1 MKHRATSHLSMP
13 CSSNTSRRRKSR
25 GCGFISKPWAT
36 CSLRPGRKSLST
48 IRCEICCR
56 SCRSPENPW
65 RRNEQARLSLARVDR
80 PRRRLFARVARMFLR
95 RSPDR
100 TSNHYAIRQ
109 TGRRTNHDPG
119 LHFNLPIIQEVNRI
133 DKRFLEWDGAPVAI
147 PTRDKTYIHVDTFAR
162 WRINDAKTYFVRL
175 RDERSAQSRLEDIL
189 GSETRNAVAKHDLI
203 EIVRIDKNRKPLRDE
218 NLKNVPTGLGTIG
231 VLPPIEYGRLKIE
244 DEIKTKAA
252 GKLSEFGI
260 DLLDLRLKR
269 VNYNPDV
276 LDRIYQRM
284 ISERRQIAQRF
295 RSEGEGEAARIA
307 GQKERDL
314 NEIQSTAY
322 RQVQQIRGEADGKAT
337 EIYAHAYTQNPQ
349 AAEFYN
355 FLKSMDT
362 YRKVLT
368 KDSTLVFS
376 TDSDLFG
383 LLKRASAK
391 PQTLPPAH

>member
-1 MKHRATSHLSMP
+1 MNM
-13 CSSNTSRRRKSR
+13 R
-25 GCGFISKPWAT
+25 GCLWLVSIV
-36 CSLRPGRKSLST
+36 
-48 IRCEICCR
+48 
-56 SCRSPENPW
+56 
-65 RRNEQARLSLARVDR
+65 LAV
-80 PRRRLFARVARMFLR
+80 VFLR
-95 RSPDR
+95 ALQGCFFAV
-100 TSNHYAIRQ
+100 HQ
-109 TGRRTNHDPG
+109 TEQVIITQFGKPVGEPITDPG
-119 LHFNLPIIQEVNRI
+119 LHFKLPIIQEVNRI

-189 GSETRNAVAKHDLI
+189 GSETRNAVAKH
-203 EIVRIDKNRKPLRDE
+203 RKPLHDE

-284 ISERRQIAQRF
+284 MSERRQIAQRF

-322 RQVQQIRGEADGKAT
+322 RQVQQIRGESDGKAT
-337 EIYAHAYTQNPQ
+337 EIYAQAYTQKPQ

-368 KDSTLVFS
+368 KDATLV
-376 TDSDLFG
+376 
-383 LLKRASAK
+383 SAC
-391 PQTLPPAH
+391 